1 MINIIINDIYTVL
14 SSQVATQLR
23 NGAANA
29 LNQLR
34 DVEQISVQFVS
45 EYLYTSFPVHVK
57 LSYRIVSYSL

>member
-29 LNQLR
+29 LKQLR
-34 DVEQISVQFVS
+34 GVRHI
-45 EYLYTSFPVHVK
+45 L
-57 LSYRIVSYSL
+57 L